1 MRYLIVVLL
10 AIGPSGALAAET
22 SNIMVTQ
29 VCAMIYAPVCGRDKH
44 GVERTYSNA
53 CVARAA
59 GVVRFSE
66 GPCRP
71 PRK

>member
-10 AIGPSGALAAET
+10 AMCPTGALAAES
-22 SNIMVTQ
+22 SNIVVAQ

-44 GVERTYSNA
+44 GIARTYSNA

-59 GVVRFSE
+59 GVVKFSE
-66 GPCRP
+66 GPCKRA
-71 PRK
+71 K